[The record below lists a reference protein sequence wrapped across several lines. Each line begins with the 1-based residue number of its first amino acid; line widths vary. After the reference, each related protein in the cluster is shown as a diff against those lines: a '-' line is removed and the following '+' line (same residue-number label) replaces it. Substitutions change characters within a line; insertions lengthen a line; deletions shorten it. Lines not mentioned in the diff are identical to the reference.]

1 MRTQSCIRL
10 RKRQMK
16 IINDADMSEYTSFRA
31 GGRADRLVIPDTP
44 EELAEALK
52 EAEGSALILGNG
64 SDTLFRDGGFRGTVI
79 KPGDGFGEIQTDGER
94 LICGSSALLS
104 QAAKA
109 AAQASLTGLECLSGI
124 PGSVGGAVFM
134 NAGAYGGEIKDVLES
149 VKAVSVK
156 TGEIYEI
163 PLEKLDLSY
172 RHSIFAETGDV
183 IISAVFRL
191 EKGDMAEIEEKMKD
205 FAWKRNSKQPL
216 QYPSAGSFFKRPEG
230 HFAGKLIQDAG
241 LKGVS
246 VGGARV
252 SEKHS
257 GFIINTGGA
266 TAKDII
272 DLMHLVQNTVYDKSG
287 VMLEPEVRIVG
298 EDN

>member
-1 MRTQSCIRL
+1 
-10 RKRQMK
+10 MK

-31 GGRADRLVIPDTP
+31 GGKADRLVIPDTP

-52 EAEGSALILGNG
+52 ETGGSALILGNG
-64 SDTLFRDGGFRGTVI
+64 SDTLFRNGGFRGTVI
-79 KPGDGFGEIQTDGER
+79 KPGDGFGGIETDGER
-94 LICGSSALLS
+94 LICGSAALLS

-156 TGEIYEI
+156 TGEIAEI
-163 PLEKLDLSY
+163 PVEKLDLSY

-191 EKGDMAEIEEKMKD
+191 EKGDRAEIEEKMKD
-205 FAWKRNSKQPL
+205 FAEKRNSKQPL

-230 HFAGKLIQDAG
+230 YFAGKLIQDAG